1 LVTLPTSWERAS
13 LSWWFRFLI
22 VVAATLQIVFTK
34 HTNTG
39 KIAHVETNDL

>member
-1 LVTLPTSWERAS
+1 LVTLPTSGERAS

-39 KIAHVETNDL
+39 KIAQVETNDL